1 MRVFGFSVFLPVERR
16 GQTLVDFWSAFGLS
30 SHVLPVESASCCYAV
45 PDLFAFD
52 FLVVQ
57 YFDRVVCVCAA
68 VHTTLT
74 FGFVRDL
81 IGC

>member
-1 MRVFGFSVFLPVERR
+1 MI
-16 GQTLVDFWSAFGLS
+16 FWSAFGLS

-45 PDLFAFD
+45 LDLFAFD

-68 VHTTLT
+68 VHTLT

-81 IGC
+81 IGY

>member
-1 MRVFGFSVFLPVERR
+1 MPVERR
-16 GQTLVDFWSAFGLS
+16 GQTSVDVWSAFGLS
-30 SHVLPVESASCCYAV
+30 SHVLPVESTSCCYAV
-45 PDLFAFD
+45 LDLFAFD
-52 FLVVQ
+52 ILVVH

-68 VHTTLT
+68 VHTLT